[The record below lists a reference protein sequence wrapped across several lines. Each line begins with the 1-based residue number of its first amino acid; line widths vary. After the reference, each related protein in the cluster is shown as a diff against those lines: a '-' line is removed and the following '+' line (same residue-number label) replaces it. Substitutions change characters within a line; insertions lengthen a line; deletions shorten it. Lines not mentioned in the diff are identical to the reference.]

1 MAKMEIC
8 VAGEM
13 TGSVLDPITAELM
26 SKGREIADKLDAGLS
41 AVLMGVGLSEA
52 VEELAGYG
60 ADTVYKI
67 EHESLNEFKA
77 DLWASALFRLFQEL
91 NPKILLMPHTGNFSQ
106 IAPRLAFRLNTG
118 LITDCVDLQ
127 IDTESG
133 ALLKTKPILGG
144 NAMAVFKENDAPQLV
159 TVRRNVFSPCEKG
172 ANGCK
177 VVDFQFQ
184 PDKADD
190 RIEVVEFVREEA
202 VAFDK
207 ANVIV
212 SGGRG
217 IGGEEGFRDLEEMAE
232 VLKKRFEAVMVG
244 CSRPAVDL
252 GWVSAN
258 RQIGL
263 TGTIVSPDVYFAI
276 GISGAVQHLIGMIKS
291 RKIIAINTDPN
302 ASIFTVSDYGAVG
315 DYKAVISSF
324 NRKWSELCDE
334 KA

>member
-1 MAKMEIC
+1 MAKAEIC
-8 VAGEM
+8 VAGE
-13 TGSVLDPITAELM
+13 TIGSTLDPITAELLG
-26 SKGREIADKLDAGLS
+26 KGREIADKLDAGLC
-41 AVLMGVGLSEA
+41 AVLIGADLSKA
-52 VEELAGYG
+52 VEEITGYG

-67 EHESLNEFKA
+67 EHESLAEFKA
-77 DLWASALFRLFQEL
+77 DLWVNGLLGLFLEL
-91 NPKILLMPHTGNFSQ
+91 NPKILLMPHTAKFSQ
-106 IAPRLAFRLNTG
+106 IAPRLAFRLNVG

-133 ALLKTKPILGG
+133 SLLKTKPILGG
-144 NAMAVFKENDAPQLV
+144 NAMAVFKENDFVQLV
-159 TVRRNVFSPCEKG
+159 TVRRNVFSHCENG

-177 VVDFQFQ
+177 VVDFQFR
-184 PDKADD
+184 PDETDD

-217 IGGEEGFRDLEEMAE
+217 IGGEEGFSDLEEMAE
-232 VLKKRFEAVMVG
+232 ALRKRFGTVMVG

-263 TGTIVSPDVYFAI
+263 TGAIVSPDVYFAI

-291 RKIIAINTDPN
+291 RKIVAINSDPN
-302 ASIFTVSDYGAVG
+302 ASIFSVSDCGAVG
-315 DYKAVISSF
+315 DYKKVVASF
-324 NRKWSELCDE
+324 NRKWSQLCDE